1 MLHTLSS
8 GYLPADE
15 RGAVSECRLRN
26 VITKRLGIVPDRRI
40 FARVV
45 IGRWAGSPV
54 QIVLIWA
61 LPLEVRELD

>member
-1 MLHTLSS
+1 MAIL
-8 GYLPADE
+8 
-15 RGAVSECRLRN
+15 N
-26 VITKRLGIVPDRRI
+26 VAPERRI